1 MVLSDPDPTPTAR
14 EMEGVDFGDTA
25 SDYAR
30 YRVGFPDSFFAQL
43 EHHGVPIRGARAV
56 DLGTGTGTVA
66 RALALRGASTVVGI
80 DPAEAITREAQNLDK
95 AAGVYVEYVNSTAE
109 STGLPSRSVDLV
121 IAGQCWW
128 WFETT
133 SAVKEALRLLTP
145 GGRLVIA
152 SLDWL
157 PSPGSVPEATE
168 LVIRQAN
175 PRWTLYGGTGRHPR
189 WIDEVRQGGFSDV
202 RSFEYDVLIP
212 YTEAAWRGR
221 IRASAGIGA
230 SLTPA
235 RVEEFDRAHARLLAD
250 QFPGDLLRVP
260 HRIYAVMAL
269 APRED
274 ALWQT

>member
-1 MVLSDPDPTPTAR
+1 MDLSHSDPTPRAR

-43 EHHGVPIRGARAV
+43 EQHGVPIRGARAV

-66 RALALRGASTVVGI
+66 RALAIRGASTVVGI

-128 WFETT
+128 WFEAT

-189 WIDEVRQGGFSDV
+189 WIDEVRQGGFSEV

-212 YTEAAWRGR
+212 YTETAWRGR
-221 IRASAGIGA
+221 IRGKRRHRSN
-230 SLTPA
+230 A
-235 RVEEFDRAHARLLAD
+235 R
-250 QFPGDLLRVP
+250 
-260 HRIYAVMAL
+260 
-269 APRED
+269 
-274 ALWQT
+274 T